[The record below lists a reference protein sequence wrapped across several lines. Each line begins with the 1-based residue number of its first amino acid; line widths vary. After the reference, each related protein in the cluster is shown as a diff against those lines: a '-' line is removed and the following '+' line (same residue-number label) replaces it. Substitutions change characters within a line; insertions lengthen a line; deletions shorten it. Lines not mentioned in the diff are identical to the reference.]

1 MKSDIE
7 AKIVASVL
15 IIMAIFLFYTSY
27 SSTNMIDRIGFAI
40 IGTWIIWTVFGSYIQ
55 GRISNIL
62 RKKGDDKR
70 GDTN

>member
-1 MKSDIE
+1 MKSDKE

-15 IIMAIFLFYTSY
+15 TIMAIFLFYTSY

-40 IGTWIIWTVFGSYIQ
+40 IGAWIIWTVFGSYVRQHITK
-55 GRISNIL
+55 IL
-62 RKKGDDKR
+62 KRNNGDGK